1 VCTLLK
7 HLTYYKR
14 VENIRKLKSQTIV
27 FFKEN
32 EESLAKEVKTSQLC
46 RHSFTHPKGAQI
58 QTNPNKNQKPIKKMK
73 TAKNRIFDT
82 HLLIPTNRLILK

>member
-7 HLTYYKR
+7 HITYYSG

-32 EESLAKEVKTSQLC
+32 EESLAREVKTSQLC

-58 QTNPNKNQKPIKKMK
+58 QTNPNKNQKPIKKNE
-73 TAKNRIFDT
+73 NRKKPNI
-82 HLLIPTNRLILK
+82 